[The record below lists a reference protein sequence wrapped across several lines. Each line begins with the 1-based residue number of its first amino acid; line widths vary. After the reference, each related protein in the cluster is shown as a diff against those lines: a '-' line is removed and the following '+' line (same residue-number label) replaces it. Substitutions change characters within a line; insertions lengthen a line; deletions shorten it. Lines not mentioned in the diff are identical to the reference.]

1 MNSDAPILGI
11 GLLTWHTLA
20 PARRSGA
27 GVEVVQSSSA
37 PPLRPGLTRVGTSP
51 PTRRD
56 TRSLDG
62 HINGAR
68 SIKVLEQISPLDPL
82 HAWAGFPVQHSAH
95 QKHRRRADPHGAT
108 LRNRLA
114 MARFPTY

>member
-11 GLLTWHTLA
+11 GLLTWHALA

-56 TRSLDG
+56 TRF
-62 HINGAR
+62 R
-68 SIKVLEQISPLDPL
+68 STVTSTVPDPL
-82 HAWAGFPVQHSAH
+82 RSWSRSAPLIPCTH
-95 QKHRRRADPHGAT
+95 GRAFRFNILLT
-108 LRNRLA
+108 RNTGVEPILTVRL
-114 MARFPTY
+114 FGTG